1 LPELTTEEQSLVFR
15 HGRIASSHRLGTGA
29 FATAFKRFLQLINIL
44 LQFLDPLL
52 QFLLTG
58 VLGLIHLLAAA
69 VERAMAIRNT
79 TNFDQL
85 LLDGEGSTLHD
96 LIADPQNTNNLDQ
109 LDWDLAAE
117 AIEAALP
124 EDDERTEWFKRNQL
138 QGETLKA
145 MAEASSPMESRPSIG
160 QVRLRE

>member
-1 LPELTTEEQSLVFR
+1 MPELTTEEQSLVFR

-52 QFLLTG
+52 QLLLAN
-58 VLGLIHLLAAA
+58 VLGLVHLLTAA

-79 TNFDQL
+79 TSFDQL

-96 LIADPQNTNNLDQ
+96 LIADPQNTNNQ
-109 LDWDLAAE
+109 NQQDWELAAD
-117 AIEAALP
+117 A
-124 EDDERTEWFKRNQL
+124 
-138 QGETLKA
+138 
-145 MAEASSPMESRPSIG
+145 
-160 QVRLRE
+160 